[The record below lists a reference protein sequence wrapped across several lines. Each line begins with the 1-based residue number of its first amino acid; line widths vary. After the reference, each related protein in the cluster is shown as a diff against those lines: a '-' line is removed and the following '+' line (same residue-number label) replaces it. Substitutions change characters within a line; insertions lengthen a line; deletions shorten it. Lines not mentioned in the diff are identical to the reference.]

1 MVYVL
6 ERLLGEDWIGEGQDR
21 TKETSESIAVVRE
34 EIGLDLG

>member
-6 ERLLGEDWIGEGQDR
+6 ERLLGGDWIGKGQDR
-21 TKETSESIAVVRE
+21 TKETSESIAIVRE